1 MIARASKAAR
11 TVEFRIPMPPSTNA
25 LYRNVSATERA
36 RAALRNYRL
45 PGRAK
50 TKVYTSWRKSAW
62 VEMLLQC
69 VPLPRFDG
77 EVELEIDL
85 PPGIDADNTKAIP
98 DLLQTL
104 GIIRNDNLITR
115 QTTCRIEGDRA
126 WCVVRI
132 TEDMPA

>member
-1 MIARASKAAR
+1 MIARASR

-62 VEMLLQC
+62 VEMLLQHC
-69 VPLPRFDG
+69 PLPKFDDQ
-77 EVELEIDL
+77 VELEIDL

-104 GIIRNDNLITR
+104 GIIKNDALVVKQVTSR
-115 QTTCRIEGDRA
+115 VDGDRA

-132 TEDMPA
+132 YQAELS